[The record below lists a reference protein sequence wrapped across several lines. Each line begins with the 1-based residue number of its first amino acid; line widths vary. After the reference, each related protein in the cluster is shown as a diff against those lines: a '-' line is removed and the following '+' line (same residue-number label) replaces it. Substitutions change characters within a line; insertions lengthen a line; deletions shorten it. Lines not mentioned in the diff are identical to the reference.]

1 MIGPRLDDI
10 IDRLAG
16 ASATERLLIS
26 GGALVMSVLIGGV
39 IVFISGVAGDCSTGL
54 ELFGQTFCY
63 NPLEVYYELF
73 LGALGHPL
81 EAGWQPQNFRLAR
94 TLQRTTLLSLTG
106 LSVAIAFRAGLFNI
120 GTQGQLVLGGLAT
133 AVVVPAVA
141 GPAPAGVAG
150 MLVLVPVG
158 VLIGAAV
165 GGAWGALPGVLKA
178 YADAN
183 EVITTIMLNFVATGI
198 AATLLSWRF
207 QDPDSNNPQTSPL
220 PEYATV
226 PNVPT
231 IGFDPQQGFSLFAL
245 VFALALAAAIAWM
258 LTQTA
263 FGYSLRV
270 SGVQP
275 AAAAYGGV
283 EGKQMVVASMTLS
296 GAVGGVAG
304 AVWVLMVHGRW
315 LENVPALG
323 FDGIAVSVLAG
334 NSPLGVGAAAFLF
347 GLLDS
352 GTGAVQSG
360 TSVPP
365 DLVGIIS
372 GLVVLFVAMPEFF
385 RLLGRYT
392 RLGTRDEGA
401 VATDGGT
408 ELPPS
413 DMPTD
418 GTDSQIT
425 TQSQNQTKPQ
435 DQNQGRTSGPSGPE
449 TATQSDAAEPTKTT
463 STTATTTQSQSQSQ
477 SQSWSRSSEAPG
489 DDK

>member
-1 MIGPRLDDI
+1 MIGDRLNDI
-10 IDRLAG
+10 VDRLAG
-16 ASATERLLIS
+16 ASAIERLLIS

-141 GPAPAGVAG
+141 GPAPAGIAG

-165 GGAWGALPGVLKA
+165 GGVWGALPGVLKA

-207 QDPDSNNPQTSPL
+207 QDPNSNNPQTSPL

-226 PNVPT
+226 PNVPA

-315 LENVPALG
+315 LESVPALG

-392 RLGTRDEGA
+392 QLGTRDEGA

-408 ELPPS
+408 ELPP
-413 DMPTD
+413 TGTATA
-418 GTDSQIT
+418 GTDSPIVN
-425 TQSQNQTKPQ
+425 QSQDYDQ
-435 DQNQGRTSGPSGPE
+435 DQASAHSDSE
-449 TATQSDAAEPTKTT
+449 TATEPPADTDTDTDDGEPTK
-463 STTATTTQSQSQSQ
+463 ATTPTTQTQTQTQSC
-477 SQSWSRSSEAPG
+477 SSETTG
-489 DDK
+489 KSK

>member
-1 MIGPRLDDI
+1 MIGDRLNDI
-10 IDRLAG
+10 VDRLAG
-16 ASATERLLIS
+16 ASAIERLLIS

-141 GPAPAGVAG
+141 GPAPAGIAG

-165 GGAWGALPGVLKA
+165 GGVWGALPGVLKA

-207 QDPDSNNPQTSPL
+207 QDPNSNNPQTSPL

-226 PNVPT
+226 PNVPA
-231 IGFDPQQGFSLFAL
+231 IGFDPQQGFSLLAL

-315 LENVPALG
+315 LESVPALG

-392 RLGTRDEGA
+392 QLGTRDEGA

-408 ELPPS
+408 ELPP
-413 DMPTD
+413 TGTATA
-418 GTDSQIT
+418 GTDSPIVN
-425 TQSQNQTKPQ
+425 QSQDYDQ
-435 DQNQGRTSGPSGPE
+435 DQASAHSDSE
-449 TATQSDAAEPTKTT
+449 TATEPPADTDTDTDDGEPTK
-463 STTATTTQSQSQSQ
+463 ATTPTTQTQTQTQSC
-477 SQSWSRSSEAPG
+477 SSETTG
-489 DDK
+489 KSK

>member
-1 MIGPRLDDI
+1 MIGDRLNDI
-10 IDRLAG
+10 VDRLAG

-120 GTQGQLVLGGLAT
+120 GAQGQLVLGGLAT

-141 GPAPAGVAG
+141 GPAPAGIAG

-165 GGAWGALPGVLKA
+165 GGVWGALPGVLKA

-207 QDPDSNNPQTSPL
+207 QDPNSNNPQTSPL

-226 PNVPT
+226 PNVPA

-315 LENVPALG
+315 LESVPALG

-392 RLGTRDEGA
+392 QLGTRDEGA

-408 ELPPS
+408 ELPP
-413 DMPTD
+413 TGTATA
-418 GTDSQIT
+418 GTDSPIVN
-425 TQSQNQTKPQ
+425 QSQDYDQ
-435 DQNQGRTSGPSGPE
+435 DQASAHSDSE
-449 TATQSDAAEPTKTT
+449 TATEPPADTDTDTDDGEPTK
-463 STTATTTQSQSQSQ
+463 ATTPTTQTQTQTQSC
-477 SQSWSRSSEAPG
+477 SSETTG
-489 DDK
+489 KSK